1 MQVKILIIVILLQS
15 LTVAGKNLNGF
26 EMSQGIP
33 TFSIPFYNK
42 NLQYY
47 GFALID
53 CGWDDP
59 NDNEVKSTYVDEVS
73 GFTNTG
79 QMCVFSETELISE
92 RLTVFNQAG
101 LKALLHVEPILF
113 ELTQDSSTPSGA
125 KLSLRPNALQ
135 LWTQFF
141 NRNRDVLTL
150 QYITAIYVADEPKWN
165 GLELTDFVQAL
176 EIIKTSLP
184 LIPTL
189 AIEAYPVVD
198 QIMVPDLLDWVGF
211 DRYDTLD
218 PTKDSTWLSDLNAVR
233 SARTRDDQKIVI
245 VASTQWLPFYQTDA
259 GVSPSDTGA
268 VAYNYYKLA
277 SSDPDV
283 IALIGYLWPGGLD
296 DHEQLGARNLP
307 NNVLLILEQT
317 GQLVIENY
325 HPPP

>member
-1 MQVKILIIVILLQS
+1 MRVKGLIFIILLHP
-15 LTVAGKNLNGF
+15 LTVVGKNQNII
-26 EMSQGIP
+26 EVSQGIP
-33 TFSIPFYNK
+33 VYSIPFYNK

-59 NDNEVKSTYVDEVS
+59 NDNEIKSTYVDEVAD
-73 GFTNTG
+73 FTNTG
-79 QMCVFSETELISE
+79 QMCVFSEEDLITDRIS
-92 RLTVFNQAG
+92 VFNQAG
-101 LKALLHVEPILF
+101 MKALLHVEPILF
-113 ELTQDSSTPSGA
+113 ELTQNSSTPSGV
-125 KLSLRPNALQ
+125 KLRLRSNALQ

-150 QYITAIYVADEPKWN
+150 QYIAAIYVVDEPKWN
-165 GLELTDFVQAL
+165 GLGLADFVQAL

-184 LIPTL
+184 MIPTL

-218 PTKDSTWLSDLNAVR
+218 PTKDSNWLSNLNTVR
-233 SARTRDDQKIVI
+233 LARTRDSQKIVI

-259 GVSPSDTGA
+259 GVSPSDTGMIA
-268 VAYNYYKLA
+268 FNYYKLA

-296 DHEQLGARNLP
+296 NQEQLGARNLP
-307 NNVLLILEQT
+307 NNVLVVLEKI
-317 GQLVIENY
+317 GQLIIEHY
-325 HPPP
+325 HPTP